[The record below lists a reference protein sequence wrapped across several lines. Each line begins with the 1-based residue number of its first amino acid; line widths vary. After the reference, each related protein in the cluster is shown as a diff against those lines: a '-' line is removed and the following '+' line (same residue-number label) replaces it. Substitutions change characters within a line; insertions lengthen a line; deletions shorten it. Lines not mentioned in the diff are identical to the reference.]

1 MKKVSKKMVGDFLT
15 ETNGETM
22 WSVVS
27 FNKETGLRDLA
38 HGGHNFMNAFAVMT
52 EQLHKGFDV
61 ILTDKSG
68 WDAISEIEHKVHRR
82 CTYNELKPYEITIDS
97 YSYQIKHT
105 SI

>member
-1 MKKVSKKMVGDFLT
+1 MKNVSQKLVGEFLN
-15 ETNGETM
+15 ETKGETM

-27 FNKETGLRDLA
+27 FDKKSGMRDLA
-38 HGGHNFMNAFAVMT
+38 YGGHDFFHAFCVMT

-61 ILTDKSG
+61 ILTDKAG

-82 CTYNELKPYEITIDS
+82 CTYNELKSYEITIDS
-97 YSYQIKHT
+97 YSYQIKHP

>member
-1 MKKVSKKMVGDFLT
+1 MKKVSKKLVGEFLN
-15 ETNGETM
+15 ETKGETM

-27 FNKETGLRDLA
+27 FDKKSGMRDLA
-38 HGGHNFMNAFAVMT
+38 YGGNDFFHAFAVIT

-61 ILTDKSG
+61 ILTDKAG

-82 CTYNELKPYEITIDS
+82 CTYNELKSYEITIDS
-97 YSYQIKHT
+97 YSYQIKHP

>member
-15 ETNGETM
+15 ETKGETM

-27 FNKETGLRDLA
+27 FNKETGLRGLA

-82 CTYNELKPYEITIDS
+82 CTYN
-97 YSYQIKHT
+97 
-105 SI
+105 